1 MTGTLY
7 VIGVGPGDPELLTL
21 KAVRIL
27 RDISCLCVP
36 KGREEGS
43 SLALSIVKKAVN
55 IDGKEI
61 IEAHFPMR
69 KTKKQ
74 DTGYRIQDT
83 APPTQP
89 SPSPCAVN
97 STTTRGERGEGKGGS
112 KGLGSGFR
120 TLDSDLCELDTKW
133 NETVQT
139 VLSRLNRGID
149 MAFITIGDPT
159 IYSTFFY
166 LYDKL
171 LELNPELSIEIIPGV
186 SSINTAAAR
195 AGLSLGLADEKI
207 AILPATYMDD
217 LKETLKKFDT
227 VVLMK
232 VHGVFNSVRNIL
244 NDMNLADNAVYISRA
259 GMDDEKIFRDIKN
272 IKLEDLNYFSLLII
286 KK

>member
-69 KTKKQ
+69 KTKE
-74 DTGYRIQDT
+74 
-83 APPTQP
+83 A
-89 SPSPCAVN
+89 
-97 STTTRGERGEGKGGS
+97 EHE
-112 KGLGSGFR
+112 
-120 TLDSDLCELDTKW
+120 CELNKKW
-133 NETVQT
+133 QETIEIVY
-139 VLSRLNRGID
+139 SRLNKGID

-171 LELNPELSIEIIPGV
+171 IELNPGLNIEIIPGV
-186 SSINTAAAR
+186 SSVNAAAAKAR
-195 AGLSLGLADEKI
+195 LSLGLADEKI
-207 AILPATYMDD
+207 AILPATYTDD
-217 LKETLKKFDT
+217 IKKALEKFDT

-232 VHGVFNSVRNIL
+232 VHRVFKKVL
-244 NDMNLADNAVYISRA
+244 AALTEMNLIDNAIYISKA
-259 GMDDEKIFRDIKN
+259 GMQDERIFANIRDVKE
-272 IKLEDLNYFSLLII
+272 EDLNYLSVVIV